1 MAERAAEIRA
11 LLCKAPFYIADDDVI
26 ISPHSDTRNKPHLRA
41 KRFAAV
47 MLISEYTRYSAAAV
61 SEAQGV
67 SPTTYRSWTG
77 AFEMCIND
85 PTKVPSPLD
94 LRLLRVALPIY
105 LRRQATPHAV
115 RISDR
120 RQLTLLRQSKERT
133 GRNSELPDD
142 VVKAI
147 TEESGACAC
156 PSYIAVC
163 VCVCLCWYARDFLSE
178 QCTKAQARL
187 EL

>member
-11 LLCKAPFYIADDDVI
+11 LLCKAPFYIAEHDVI

-47 MLISEYTRYSAAAV
+47 MLISEHTRYSAASV

-85 PTKVPSPLD
+85 PAKVPSPLE
-94 LRLLRVALPIY
+94 LRLLRAALPIY

-115 RISDR
+115 RLFDG
-120 RQLTLLRQSKERT
+120 RQFDTLVEQRENKSRLRAS
-133 GRNSELPDD
+133 
-142 VVKAI
+142 
-147 TEESGACAC
+147 
-156 PSYIAVC
+156 
-163 VCVCLCWYARDFLSE
+163 
-178 QCTKAQARL
+178 
-187 EL
+187 